1 MSVFAVPELLRRYET
16 DSDSFSFDMQPTY
29 GGFSSSWMKGKF
41 TQLSEESLSKGSPR
55 QLPLKG
61 SRTRGEPR

>member
-1 MSVFAVPELLRRYET
+1 MGVFAVPELLRRYEI
-16 DSDSFSFDMQPTY
+16 DSFPFDMQPTY
-29 GGFSSSWMKGKF
+29 GGFSSSWLKGKI